1 MTKGIVLARMYDR
14 EGTGSASNSQGIQV
28 SPPYQLAYPRRNC
41 LHLFRA
47 LDADRTLSGE
57 AEAMQFSLVLSSLR
71 LKA

>member
-1 MTKGIVLARMYDR
+1 MTGKGQI
-14 EGTGSASNSQGIQV
+14 
-28 SPPYQLAYPRRNC
+28 QLAIPKVFRSVPHTNLPTQGGIC

-57 AEAMQFSLVLSSLR
+57 AEAMQFSLALSSLR